1 VPLQSFAKASAL
13 VAQMTL
19 EEKVA
24 FTTGHRGPCEGNLPG
39 LARLGLPP
47 LCLQDGPTG
56 LRFESFVSQFP
67 AAVTVAASFD
77 RELMVQRARAL
88 GNEFRARGVHVQ
100 LGPVTGGPL
109 GRSPLGGRNWEG
121 PSPDPFLCA
130 EMSYLTVR
138 GIQKSGVI
146 TSLKHFIGY
155 VSLPPCCST
164 LGQRREPSG
173 QPLLPR
179 VPLGAHPF
187 APDRLR
193 RSKRRFEPPAG
204 GLTARFRHSGRSRA
218 RLMVNAHRRQ
228 SDEETSVHC

>member
-1 VPLQSFAKASAL
+1 MDRGELDSAAGLSSIPLRSLNPSTALQSFAKASAV

-24 FTTGHRGPCEGNLPG
+24 FTTGHSGPCEGNLPG

-77 RELMVQRARAL
+77 RELMSERARAL
-88 GNEFRARGVHVQ
+88 GDEFRARGVHVQ

-109 GRSPLGGRNWEG
+109 GRSPLGGRGWEG

-130 EMSYLTVR
+130 ETSYLTVR
-138 GIQKSGVI
+138 GIQKRGVV

-155 VSLPPCCST
+155 EQET
-164 LGQRREPSG
+164 FR
-173 QPLLPR
+173 
-179 VPLGAHPF
+179 
-187 APDRLR
+187 
-193 RSKRRFEPPAG
+193 
-204 GLTARFRHSGRSRA
+204 TARWRIDGAVQTFRQISSEIDGECEA
-218 RLMVNAHRRQ
+218 
-228 SDEETSVHC
+228 VHL